1 VIQIP
6 VTKNLIF
13 YGPRLVVPVE
23 KRVNH
28 ARLRIWKI
36 CLSNCNQP
44 FSSQIIKNLV
54 RFYNH

>member
-6 VTKNLIF
+6 VTKKLIF
-13 YGPRLVVPVE
+13 YGQRLVPVE

-28 ARLRIWKI
+28 TRSRIWKI